1 VASDLGGRMPDQ
13 GASGYSSRE
22 RVGDGRNS
30 TSDASVGE
38 LISSA
43 TEQFSR
49 LVRSEMRLAQVELA
63 EKGKHAGK
71 GIGAFSTAGLL
82 AFYAIGAGVAAAILG
97 LSKVVDGW
105 LAALIVMVVLLLIA
119 GIAALLGKKE
129 VQQAKPVPERT
140 VASVKADVAEIKGAS
155 QR

>member
-1 VASDLGGRMPDQ
+1 VASDLSGRRPDQ
-13 GASGYSSRE
+13 RASGFSSRE
-22 RVGDGRNS
+22 RADNGKTS

-38 LISSA
+38 LISHA